1 MLYWSHHIPAALPPK
16 GNNAMFKAKLVSS
29 LEKPFLNSRIE
40 DYRPLSFIRMMK
52 NQRLSFQLLH
62 TAAGYDA
69 PLRAMLALKIEGV
82 PAEFVTARTVELVPV
97 AYPIYPEIRDDNY
110 LSKEPGLYPDWLQ
123 PLHYGGTVSVMRNQ
137 LRAVWIEFDPQGG
150 VPAGAYTI
158 TVSLMAGE
166 EAVASETLTVE
177 VLNAE
182 LPPQEMKVT
191 QWFHCDC
198 LANYYHCEAWS
209 ERHWEIVESFA
220 RTARKNGINLLLTPL
235 FTPALDTA
243 VGGERTTVQLLDVT
257 VEGGEYAF
265 NFDRLDRWIDMCDRV
280 GIEFFEI
287 SHLFTQWGAGH
298 APKVMATV
306 DGVYRRIFGW
316 DTDATGEEYT
326 RFLRTLIPAFLA
338 HMRARGDD
346 RRCLFHISDEPN
358 VTQLEQY
365 KRSKAVVA
373 DLLEGYTIM
382 DALSEYEFYCEG
394 VVTTPIP
401 SNNSI
406 EPFIQGKV
414 PGLWTYYCCGQCQD
428 VSNRLIAMPGWRN
441 RSIGMQFYKYDI
453 AGFLQWGYNFYNNM
467 SSVNTVN
474 PYADTSGEYWVPAGD
489 TFSVYPAEDGSAY
502 ESTRIIVFH
511 EALEDVRAMK
521 LAESFYGK
529 ERVVA
534 EIEAVF
540 GQEIKF
546 SRCARSSDVML
557 AVRAKVDELI
567 ARAVADGSEA
577 L

>member
-1 MLYWSHHIPAALPPK
+1 
-16 GNNAMFKAKLVSS
+16 MFKAKIVSS
-29 LEKPFLNSRIE
+29 LEKPFLNGSIE
-40 DYRPLSFIRMMK
+40 DFRPLTFIRMMK

-62 TAAGYDA
+62 TSDGDA

-82 PAEFVTARTVELVPV
+82 PAEFVTARTVEHVPV
-97 AYPIYPEIRDDNY
+97 AYPIDPAIPDDNY
-110 LSKEPGLYPDWLQ
+110 VSKEPGLYPDWLQ
-123 PLHYGGTVSVMRNQ
+123 PLHYGGVISVMKNQ
-137 LRAVWIEFDPQGG
+137 LRAVWITVDPDGG
-150 VPAGAYTI
+150 LPAGTYPI

-166 EAVASETLTVE
+166 EALATESLTIE

-209 ERHWEIVESFA
+209 ERHWEIVENFA
-220 RTARKNGINLLLTPL
+220 RTARENGINLLLTPL

-243 VGGERTTVQLLDVT
+243 VGGERTTVQLLDIT
-257 VEGGEYAF
+257 LENGEYTF
-265 NFDRLDRWIDMCDRV
+265 GFDKLDRWIDMCDRV

-306 DGVYRRIFGW
+306 DGEYKRIFGW
-316 DTDATGEEYT
+316 DTDATGEDYPP
-326 RFLRTLIPAFLA
+326 FLRAMLTAFLA
-338 HMRARGDD
+338 HMKERGDD
-346 RRCLFHISDEPN
+346 KRCLFHISDEPN
-358 VTQLEQY
+358 LEQLEQY
-365 KRSKAVVA
+365 KKSKATVA
-373 DLLEGYTIM
+373 DLLTGYTIM

-406 EPFIQGKV
+406 EPFIAGGV
-414 PGLWTYYCCGQCQD
+414 PNLWTYYCCGQCVD
-428 VSNRLIAMPGWRN
+428 VSNRLIAMPNWRT

-467 SSVNTVN
+467 HSVNTVN
-474 PYADTSGEYWVPAGD
+474 PYAETSGEYWVPAGD
-489 TFSVYPAEDGSAY
+489 PFSVYPAEDGTAY

-521 LAESFYGK
+521 LCESFYGK
-529 ERVVA
+529 ERVIA

-546 SRCARSSDVML
+546 SRCARTADMML
-557 AVRAKVDELI
+557 AIRARVDELI
-567 ARAVADGSEA
+567 AEA
-577 L
+577 IG

>member
-1 MLYWSHHIPAALPPK
+1 
-16 GNNAMFKAKLVSS
+16 MFKTRIVSS
-29 LEKPFLNSRIE
+29 LEKPFLNSRLE

-62 TAAGYDA
+62 TAVGYDA
-69 PLRAMLALKIEGV
+69 PLRAMLALRIEGL
-82 PAEFVTARTVELVPV
+82 PAEAVTARTVELVPV

-123 PLHYGGTVSVMRNQ
+123 PLHYGGVISVMRNQ
-137 LRAVWIEFDPQGG
+137 LRAVWIEFDPRGS
-150 VPAGAYTI
+150 VPAGSYTV

-166 EAVASETLTVE
+166 ETVTSETLTVE

-182 LPPQEMKVT
+182 LPPQEMKLT

-198 LANYYHCEAWS
+198 LANYYHCEPWS
-209 ERHWEIVESFA
+209 ERHWEIVENFA

-243 VGGERTTVQLLDVT
+243 VGGERTTVQLLDITVT
-257 VEGGEYAF
+257 RANGATRADGASEYSF
-265 NFDRLDRWIDMCDRV
+265 GFDKLDRWIDMCDRLD
-280 GIEFFEI
+280 IPYLEI

-306 DGVYRRIFGW
+306 IDADGASEYQRIFGW

-326 RFLRTLIPAFLA
+326 RFLRAMLTAFLD
-338 HMRARGDD
+338 HMRQRGDD

-358 VTQLEQY
+358 MDQLEQY
-365 KRSKAVVA
+365 KKSKAVVA

-382 DALSEYEFYCEG
+382 DALSNYEFYREG
-394 VVTTPIP
+394 IVTTPIP
-401 SNNSI
+401 SNNHMD
-406 EPFIQGKV
+406 PFIENEV
-414 PGLWTYYCCGQCQD
+414 PDLWTYYCCGQCQD

-441 RSIGMQFYKYDI
+441 RSMGMQLYKYDI
-453 AGFLQWGYNFYNNM
+453 VGFLQWGYNFYNNM
-467 SSVNTVN
+467 HSVNTVN

-489 TFSVYPAEDGSAY
+489 PFSVYPAEDGTAY

-511 EALEDVRAMK
+511 EALEDMRAMK

-529 ERVVA
+529 ERVIA
-534 EIEAVF
+534 EMEAVF
-540 GQEIKF
+540 GREIRF
-546 SRCARSSDVML
+546 AHCARSSDMML
-557 AVRAKVDELI
+557 AIRARVDELI
-567 ARAVADGSEA
+567 AEA
-577 L
+577 IQ